1 MLFYVY
7 VFFLIFSGVMLLGMG
22 ALKAP
27 YARRSRT
34 ANFIFGTG
42 FTVYGL
48 YLVLFGRSGHYI
60 IFFYA
65 FILPILLAVRFFRER
80 AAYRAGSAA
89 PSAPRPAGYGNV
101 PPAGYENMPPAY
113 GQPQQGGYGQQQP
126 GYGQQ
131 RPGYGQPQGGY
142 GQPPTGYGQPQP
154 GYGQP
159 PAGWGQPPAGY
170 GPQGQQP

>member
-80 AAYRAGSAA
+80 AAYQAGSAA
-89 PSAPRPAGYGNV
+89 PPAPSRRATETSLRAGTGTCLPLTGSRSRAGTGSRSPDTASRSPGTASRSRGTGSLPPAGDSPRPA
-101 PPAGYENMPPAY
+101 
-113 GQPQQGGYGQQQP
+113 
-126 GYGQQ
+126 
-131 RPGYGQPQGGY
+131 
-142 GQPPTGYGQPQP
+142 TGRRDSSPNGF
-154 GYGQP
+154 
-159 PAGWGQPPAGY
+159 ALCLD
-170 GPQGQQP
+170 